1 MRLFALASFLGLA
14 LIGCTGTDVGST
26 SQSIACYQTATGVL
40 CQPTSDVTGAAVDV
54 DGDGQVD
61 SFVCGDTAS
70 ASDSASDST
79 DESGADDGDGHHSGG
94 GGGDDDGNDNPLSD
108 SDDADSDSDSNADYQ
123 GDWIALDPR
132 APNVYG
138 KQAGNIEHLFK
149 AYGSYEFDFGL
160 EASAVFNWNSGALF
174 TPAEAI
180 SRRYFPP
187 MADPAYEFG
196 GVTDTYFLPGYVG
209 AETTPDYYTFDMR
222 FKYDYEL
229 PFGNVELFL
238 DVFNVLNQQFK
249 TNVEKQIAGSGQ
261 YDFNEANAWVAP
273 RRAYLG
279 ARFSF

>member
-1 MRLFALASFLGLA
+1 VSYTYNDAS
-14 LIGCTGTDVGST
+14 
-26 SQSIACYQTATGVL
+26 
-40 CQPTSDVTGAAVDV
+40 
-54 DGDGQVD
+54 
-61 SFVCGDTAS
+61 
-70 ASDSASDST
+70 
-79 DESGADDGDGHHSGG
+79 
-94 GGGDDDGNDNPLSD
+94 GNSN
-108 SDDADSDSDSNADYQ
+108 SDSNADYQ